1 MQLTAGSRLGPYE
14 VIGPIGAGGMG
25 EVYRA
30 RDVRLGREV
39 AVKVL
44 PADVSKDPERL
55 LRFER
60 EARSASAL
68 NHPNIVT
75 ILDFTSEGGE
85 AWLVMELLR
94 GKSLREVLSGGAL
107 PLKRLL
113 PIAAGIADGLAAAHA
128 AGIVHRDLKPENIM
142 TTEGGVAKI
151 LDFGL
156 VKQMTRTDPDAPTEV
171 NVTGVGAIVGTIS
184 YMSPEQARGEE
195 VDFRTDHFSL
205 GLILHEAVTG
215 IHPFRR
221 RTAVDTLAAVL
232 NEEQQPLSGLPEPFI
247 WIVERCLAKNP
258 ADRYGSTGDLAH
270 DLERLRHSSGVTMG
284 VSRNS
289 MPARSPL
296 AKWALPVA
304 ALIAAAA
311 LGSLAL
317 LAPWKRSPTGI
328 SEPIQA
334 TLPTPEIAE
343 LMLEEV
349 GQTVAISPDG
359 RRLAIYGAD
368 ATGTTGIWVR
378 DLRSGSTQRV
388 AERAFSVGWSPD
400 GRNIAYFADGKLMT
414 VSADGG
420 PPQVVCSARPEST
433 PTWHGD
439 TILYAQYSMKPGI
452 FAVPASGGTPR
463 VVVAPTKRG
472 EFPWWPQFLPDGR
485 HFLYLRFFPRAGE
498 IGHELFFAS
507 LDGKTNRRIAEI
519 DSRAAYANGHLLFAR
534 SGSVL
539 AQPFDPET
547 GSLSGEAQRVVD
559 GVHYF
564 GNTGTAA
571 FSVSENGILAW
582 RVARRPVRLAWFAR
596 NGLEGETIDTAVML
610 QDGRLSPDGQRYAVG
625 VLDPQ
630 RGSSDLWIYDLPR
643 KSGERL
649 SHKALDEHEPVWGH
663 DGRTIYYR
671 SDGNKGPPDIF
682 RWILGEGTGAVFHH
696 GAAVEEPR
704 DVSRDGR
711 WLLFTQAQYLGAEM
725 HILPLAPPGPPRPV
739 TSTPFNESSPR
750 FSPDAQWIA
759 YGSDASGSPEVYVRP
774 AATSSASPLRVSRN
788 GGSLPRWRSDG
799 RELFFLAPG
808 GKVMS
813 VPVAADGMPGAP
825 EMLFT
830 VTSAVD
836 FDPAPDGTRLLIQL
850 AEQSSEPV
858 VHLLINWPGRLKP
871 SPVTR

>member
-1 MQLTAGSRLGPYE
+1 MQLTAGARLGPYE
-14 VIGPIGAGGMG
+14 VIEPIGAGGMG

-55 LRFER
+55 IRFER

-75 ILDFTSEGGE
+75 ILDFTSVDGE
-85 AWLVMELLR
+85 AWLVMELVR
-94 GKSLREVLSGGAL
+94 GKSLRDLLAGGAL

-142 TTEGGVAKI
+142 TTDGGAAKI

-156 VKQMTRTDPDAPTEV
+156 VKQMPGTDPNAPTEV
-171 NVTGVGAIVGTIS
+171 NVTRVGTIVGTVS
-184 YMSPEQARGEE
+184 YMSPEQARGED
-195 VDFRTDHFSL
+195 VDFRTDQFSL

-215 IHPFRR
+215 SHPFRR
-221 RTAVDTLAAVL
+221 GTVVDTLAAVL
-232 NEEQQPLSGLPEPFI
+232 NEEHKPLVGLPEPFV

-258 ADRYGSTGDLAH
+258 ADRYGSTQDLAH
-270 DLERLRHSSGVTMG
+270 DLERLRHSSGATTG
-284 VSRNS
+284 VSRTS
-289 MPARSPL
+289 SPRKPL
-296 AKWALPVA
+296 AKWGLLAA
-304 ALIAAAA
+304 ALVAAAA
-311 LGSLAL
+311 LGLLAL
-317 LAPWKRSPTGI
+317 LAPWKRSPAGI

-334 TLPTPEIAE
+334 ALPTPEIAE
-343 LMLEEV
+343 VMLEEV
-349 GQTVAISPDG
+349 GQTVALSPDG

-368 ATGTTGIWVR
+368 ATGTTGVWVR

-388 AERAFSVGWSPD
+388 AERAFSVGWSSD
-400 GRNIAYFADGKLMT
+400 GRNLAYFADGKLMT

-439 TILYAQYSMKPGI
+439 TILYAQYSHERAI
-452 FAVPASGGTPR
+452 FAVRASGGTPR
-463 VVVAPTKRG
+463 AVVAATKRG
-472 EFPWWPQFLPDGR
+472 QLPWWPQFLPDGR
-485 HFLYLRFFPRAGE
+485 HFLYLRFYPRAEGE
-498 IGHELFFAS
+498 IGHDLYFAS
-507 LDGKTNRRIAEI
+507 LDGKTNTRVAEI
-519 DSRAAYANGHLLFAR
+519 DSLAAYANGHLLFVR
-534 SGSVL
+534 GGSLL

-564 GNTGTAA
+564 GNTGTSA
-571 FSVSENGILAW
+571 FTVSQNGILAW

-596 NGLEGETIDTAVML
+596 NGLEGETVATALML

-630 RGSSDLWIYDLPR
+630 RGSADLWIYDLQR

-649 SHKALDEHEPVWGH
+649 SHRASDEHEPVWDH

-682 RWILGEGTGAVFHH
+682 RWILGEGTGTPFHQ
-696 GAAVEEPR
+696 GMAVEEPR

-711 WLLFTQAQYLGAEM
+711 WLLFTQSQHFGSEM
-725 HILPLAPPGPPRPV
+725 HILPLMPSGPPRPV

-750 FSPDAQWIA
+750 FSPDARWIA
-759 YGSDASGSPEVYVRP
+759 YQSDASGTPEIYVRP
-774 AATSSASPLRVSRN
+774 AGTSSASPVRVSRQ

-808 GKVMS
+808 GKVMG
-813 VPVAADGMPGAP
+813 VPVAADGTPGAP

-830 VTSAVD
+830 VTTAVD
-836 FDPAPDGTRLLIQL
+836 FDPAPDGSRLLVQL

-858 VHLLINWPGRLKP
+858 IHLLINWPGRLKP
-871 SPVTR
+871 SRR

>member
-1 MQLTAGSRLGPYE
+1 MQLTEGSRLGPYE
-14 VIGPIGAGGMG
+14 VIEPIGAGGMG

-44 PADVSKDPERL
+44 PSDVSRDPERL
-55 LRFER
+55 IRFER

-75 ILDFTSEGGE
+75 ILDFTSADGE
-85 AWLVMELLR
+85 AWLVMELVR
-94 GKSLREVLSGGAL
+94 GKSLRDVLSGGAL

-142 TTEGGVAKI
+142 TADGGAAKI

-156 VKQMTRTDPDAPTEV
+156 VKQMPGTDPNAPTEV
-171 NVTGVGAIVGTIS
+171 NVTRAGTIVGTVS

-195 VDFRTDHFSL
+195 VDFRTDQFSL

-221 RTAVDTLAAVL
+221 GTVMDTLAAVL
-232 NEEQQPLSGLPEPFI
+232 NDEHQPLHGLPEPFV

-258 ADRYGSTGDLAH
+258 ADRYGSTRDLAH
-270 DLERLRHSSGVTMG
+270 DLERLRHSSGIAMG
-284 VSRNS
+284 VSRTS
-289 MPARSPL
+289 SPARRPL
-296 AKWALPVA
+296 AKWALLVA
-304 ALIAAAA
+304 ALAAVAA
-311 LGSLAL
+311 LGLLAM
-317 LAPWKRSPTGI
+317 LAPWKRSSTGI

-334 TLPTPEIAE
+334 ALPTPEIAE
-343 LMLEEV
+343 VILEEV
-349 GQTVAISPDG
+349 GQTVALSPDG

-368 ATGTTGIWVR
+368 GTGTTGLWVR
-378 DLRSGSTQRV
+378 DLRTGSTQRL
-388 AERAFSVGWSPD
+388 AERAFSVGWSSD
-400 GRNIAYFADGKLMT
+400 GRNVAYFADGKLMT

-420 PPQVVCSARPEST
+420 PPQVVCLARPEST

-439 TILYAQYSMKPGI
+439 TILYAQYSIEPGI
-452 FAVPASGGTPR
+452 FSVRASGGTPR
-463 VVVAPTKRG
+463 LVVAPTTPTNL
-472 EFPWWPQFLPDGR
+472 PWWPQFLPDGR
-485 HFLYLRFFPRAGE
+485 HFLYLRFHPGASGE
-498 IGHELFFAS
+498 VDHELYFAS
-507 LDGKTNRRIAEI
+507 LDGKTNTRVAEM
-519 DSRAAYANGHLLFAR
+519 DSLAAYANGHLLFVR
-534 SGSVL
+534 GGSLL
-539 AQPFDPET
+539 AQPFDPDT
-547 GSLSGEAQRVVD
+547 GHLSGEAQRVVD

-571 FSVSENGILAW
+571 FSVSQNGILAW

-596 NGLEGETIDTAVML
+596 NGLEGETIATALML
-610 QDGRLSPDGQRYAVG
+610 PDGRLSPDGQRYAVG

-630 RGSSDLWIYDLPR
+630 RGSSDLWIYDLQR

-649 SHKALDEHEPVWGH
+649 SHKSLDEHEPVWGH

-682 RWILGEGTGAVFHH
+682 RWILGEGTGAVFHQ
-696 GAAVEEPR
+696 GVAVEEPR

-711 WLLFTQAQYLGAEM
+711 WLLFTQARQFGNEM
-725 HILPLAPPGPPRPV
+725 HILPLMPPGPPRPV

-750 FSPDAQWIA
+750 FSPDARWIA
-759 YGSDASGSPEVYVRP
+759 YASDASGSPEVYVRP
-774 AATSSASPLRVSRN
+774 VGTSSASPVRVSRQ

-799 RELFFLAPG
+799 RELYFLAPG

-813 VPVAADGMPGAP
+813 VAVGADGTPGAP

-830 VTSAVD
+830 ATSAVD
-836 FDPAPDGTRLLIQL
+836 FDPAPDGSRVLVQL

-858 VHLLINWPGRLKP
+858 IHLLINWPGRLKP
-871 SPVTR
+871 SR

>member
-1 MQLTAGSRLGPYE
+1 MHLTAGSRLGPYE
-14 VIGPIGAGGMG
+14 VIEPIGAGGMG

-44 PADVSKDPERL
+44 PADVSRDRDRL
-55 LRFER
+55 IRFER

-75 ILDFTSEGGE
+75 IHDFTSVDGE
-85 AWLVMELLR
+85 AWLVMELIR
-94 GKSLREVLSGGAL
+94 GKPLRDVLSGGAL
-107 PLKRLL
+107 PLRQLL
-113 PIAAGIADGLAAAHA
+113 PIAAGVAEGLAAAHA

-142 TTEGGVAKI
+142 TADGGVAKI

-156 VKQMTRTDPDAPTEV
+156 VKEMPGTDPNAPTQVHVSRAGE
-171 NVTGVGAIVGTIS
+171 IVGTVS
-184 YMSPEQARGEE
+184 YMSPEQARGDE
-195 VDFRTDHFSL
+195 VDFRTDQFSF
-205 GLILHEAVTG
+205 GLILYEAVTG

-221 RTAVDTLAAVL
+221 RTAADTLAAVL
-232 NEEQQPLSGLPEPFI
+232 NDDHEPLAGLPEPFV

-258 ADRYGSTGDLAH
+258 ADRYGSTRDLAH
-270 DLERLRHSSGVTMG
+270 DVERLRRSNGAAIGGSRTSS
-284 VSRNS
+284 
-289 MPARSPL
+289 PARSPL
-296 AKWALPVA
+296 ATWGLLLA
-304 ALIAAAA
+304 ALGAAAA
-311 LGSLAL
+311 LAL
-317 LAPWKRSPTGI
+317 LAPWKRSPAGI

-334 TLPTPEIAE
+334 ALPTPEIAVV
-343 LMLEEV
+343 MLEEV

-368 ATGTTGIWVR
+368 DTGTTGLWVR

-400 GRNIAYFADGKLMT
+400 GRNLAYFADGKLMT

-439 TILYAQYSMKPGI
+439 TILYAQYSLEPGI
-452 FAVPASGGTPR
+452 YSVRASGGTPR
-463 VVVAPTKRG
+463 LVVAPTKPSDL
-472 EFPWWPQFLPDGR
+472 PWWPQFLPDGR
-485 HFLYLRFFPRAGE
+485 HFLYLRFHPTAGGE
-498 IGHELFFAS
+498 VGHQLYFAS
-507 LDGKTNRRIAEI
+507 LDGKTNTRVAEM
-519 DSRAAYANGHLLFAR
+519 DSLAVYANGHLLFVR
-534 SGSVL
+534 GGSLL
-539 AQPFDPET
+539 AQPFNPDT

-571 FSVSENGILAW
+571 FSVSRNGILAW

-596 NGLEGETIDTAVML
+596 NGLEGETIATALML
-610 QDGRLSPDGQRYAVG
+610 PDGRLSPDGQRYAVG
-625 VLDPQ
+625 VVDPQ
-630 RGSSDLWIYDLPR
+630 RGSSDLWIYDLQR

-649 SHKALDEHEPVWGH
+649 SHKSLDEHEPVWGH

-682 RWILGEGTGAVFHH
+682 RWVLGEGTGAVFHQ
-696 GAAVEEPR
+696 GPAVEEPR

-711 WLLFTQAQYLGAEM
+711 LLLFTQARYLGAEM

-750 FSPDAQWIA
+750 FSPDARSIA
-759 YGSDASGSPEVYVRP
+759 YASDASGSPEVYVRP
-774 AATSSASPLRVSRN
+774 AGTSSASPVRVSRD
-788 GGSLPRWRSDG
+788 GGSLPRWRGDG
-799 RELFFLAPG
+799 RELYFLAPG
-808 GKVMS
+808 GQVMS
-813 VPVAADGMPGAP
+813 VPVAADGTPGAP
-825 EMLFT
+825 ELLFT

-836 FDPAPDGTRLLIQL
+836 FDPAPDGSRLLVQL
-850 AEQSSEPV
+850 AEQASEPV
-858 VHLLINWPGRLKP
+858 IHLLINWPGRLTP
-871 SPVTR
+871 E

>member
-1 MQLTAGSRLGPYE
+1 MHLTAGSRLGPYE
-14 VIGPIGAGGMG
+14 VIEPIGAGGMG

-55 LRFER
+55 IRFER

-75 ILDFTSEGGE
+75 IHDFTSVDGE
-85 AWLVMELLR
+85 AWLVMELIR
-94 GKSLREVLSGGAL
+94 GKSLRDVLSGGAL
-107 PLKRLL
+107 PLKQLL
-113 PIAAGIADGLAAAHA
+113 PIAAGVADGLAAAHA

-142 TTEGGVAKI
+142 TAAGGVAKI

-156 VKQMTRTDPDAPTEV
+156 VKQMSRSDPNAPTEV
-171 NVTGVGAIVGTIS
+171 HVSRAGAIVGTVS

-195 VDFRTDHFSL
+195 VDFRTDQFSL
-205 GLILHEAVTG
+205 GLILYEAATG

-221 RTAVDTLAAVL
+221 GTAVDTLAAIL
-232 NEEQQPLSGLPEPFI
+232 NDEHKPLDGLPEPFV

-258 ADRYGSTGDLAH
+258 TDRYGSTRDLAH
-270 DLERLRHSSGVTMG
+270 DLERLQRPNSGASAISPT
-284 VSRNS
+284 SAS
-289 MPARSPL
+289 ARRPL
-296 AKWALPVA
+296 AKWGVLLAF
-304 ALIAAAA
+304 LIAAAA
-311 LGSLAL
+311 LGLLAL
-317 LAPWKRSPTGI
+317 LAPWKRSPAGI

-343 LMLEEV
+343 VMLEEV
-349 GQTVAISPDG
+349 GETVAISPDG

-368 ATGTTGIWVR
+368 ATGTRGLWVR

-400 GRNIAYFADGKLMT
+400 GRSLAYFADGKLMT

-420 PPQVVCSARPEST
+420 PPQVVCSARPEGT

-439 TILYAQYSMKPGI
+439 TILYAQYSITPAI
-452 FAVPASGGTPR
+452 FAVRASGGTPR
-463 VVVAPTKRG
+463 PIVTPPTPAHL
-472 EFPWWPQFLPDGR
+472 PWWPQFLPDGR
-485 HFLYLRFFPRAGE
+485 HFLYLRFTPRPAGE
-498 IGHELFFAS
+498 IGHELYFAS
-507 LDGKTNRRIAEI
+507 LDGKTNRRVAEM
-519 DSRAAYANGHLLFAR
+519 DSRAAYANGHLLFVR
-534 SGSVL
+534 SGTLL

-547 GSLSGEAQRVVD
+547 GRVSGEAQRVVD

-571 FSVSENGILAW
+571 FTVSQTGILAW

-596 NGLEGETIDTAVML
+596 NGLEGETIATALML
-610 QDGRLSPDGQRYAVG
+610 PDGRLSPDGRRYAVG
-625 VLDPQ
+625 MLDPQ
-630 RGSSDLWIYDLPR
+630 RGSSDLWIYDLQR

-649 SHKALDEHEPVWGH
+649 SHKALDEHGPVWGP
-663 DGRTIYYR
+663 DGRTIYYG

-682 RWILGEGTGAVFHH
+682 RWVLGEGTGAVFYQ
-696 GAAVEEPR
+696 GRAVEKPR

-711 WLLFTQAQYLGAEM
+711 SLLFTQALHFGTDM
-725 HILPLAPPGPPRPV
+725 HILPLMPNGPARPV

-750 FSPDAQWIA
+750 FSPDARWIA
-759 YGSDASGSPEVYVRP
+759 YASDASGSPEVYVR
-774 AATSSASPLRVSRN
+774 AAGTSAASAVRVSRH

-799 RELFFLAPG
+799 RELYFLAPG
-808 GKVMS
+808 GKLMS
-813 VPVAADGMPGAP
+813 VPVAADGTPQAP
-825 EMLFT
+825 ELLFT

-836 FDPAPDGTRLLIQL
+836 FDPGPDGRLLIQV

-858 VHLLINWPGRLKP
+858 IHLLINWPARLTP
-871 SPVTR
+871 SR